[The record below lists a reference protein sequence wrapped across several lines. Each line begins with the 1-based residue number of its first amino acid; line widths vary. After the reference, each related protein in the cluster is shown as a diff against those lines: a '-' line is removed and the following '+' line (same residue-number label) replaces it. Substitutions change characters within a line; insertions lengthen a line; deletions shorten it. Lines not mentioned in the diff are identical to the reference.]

1 MLKNSEIKKKVHYT
15 YYLKIFKTKVF
26 LMILYKKK
34 K

>member
-1 MLKNSEIKKKVHYT
+1 MLKNFEIKKKVPYT
-15 YYLKIFKTKVF
+15 SYLKMFKTKVF